1 MVEIVV
7 RRLNKAGNEAF
18 AEEVKRVKNAG
29 AGTVFDASKI
39 LKEEFYEQF
48 EEGKVKFEN
57 LTSGKKRAEIS
68 EILYKAFSDAGL
80 KVSDYLDDIGLW
92 NFLMARLG
100 SAQHLAYEG
109 DKLKDLD
116 KYVHNGN
123 GYRHHLANIT
133 WAEEKIQTCG
143 FGKLMLIASK
153 KSKTGQTQHEREMQF
168 GEIQEQVVQGH
179 ILRSDACFELVE
191 KLFYDEDKKYWKP
204 GIASN
209 KRPDS
214 LRKLKKFLYKL
225 DSLYDVYSM
234 TCEELLSKVENDG
247 RFNKRLIKSV
257 NDKWE

>member
-7 RRLNKAGNEAF
+7 KRLNEAGNEAF
-18 AEEVKRVKNAG
+18 AEEIKSVKNAG
-29 AGTVFDASKI
+29 AGTVFDANKI

-48 EEGKVKFEN
+48 KEGKVRLE
-57 LTSGKKRAEIS
+57 LPASGQKRAKLS
-68 EILYKAFSDAGL
+68 EILYQAFNGAGL
-80 KVSDYLDDIGLW
+80 KVSDYLDDKGLW

-100 SAQHLAYEG
+100 PMHHLSYEG
-109 DKLKDLD
+109 DKLKDLE

-123 GYRHHLANIT
+123 GYRHNLANIA
-133 WAEEKIQTCG
+133 WAQEKIRDCG
-143 FGKLMLIASK
+143 FGRLMLIASNK
-153 KSKTGQTQHEREMQF
+153 GKAGQTQHEREMQF

-191 KLFYDEDKKYWKP
+191 ILFYDEDKKYWKP

-209 KRPDS
+209 KRPDA

-247 RFNKRLIKSV
+247 RFDKRLNQV
-257 NDKWE
+257 DGKWK